1 MRKKFLPLL
10 ILIIVALCP
19 VCVLAQQNSATSQ
32 AKDAAEEALRD
43 KAYVLLETLAGQL
56 NTMQS
61 PENRAR
67 IGSNI
72 AWSLW
77 PHNEARARELLTMVQ
92 QDINAGL
99 QVTETD
105 DPEDVHT
112 LLIFLRLRTDTINR
126 IAKYDPELAYDFFK
140 GTALS
145 PDLKLSDEAKAGE
158 QALEIELAKQVAASS
173 PELALQL
180 ARKVLARGFSDD
192 LRRIVRQLN
201 RKHKPQAAALYKDI
215 VQKLSEVDLA
225 KDWNG
230 RQFAMSFASAFEPR
244 EVDEASFIELVNLF
258 LKAAV
263 ANGCNRKMDDD
274 DERTNICNA
283 LGPAVALIEKVN
295 PSRAAQLE
303 RWKGS
308 GYYYYNSSPY
318 TELEETANESSV
330 EEVLALAKK
339 YPQMTDDIRWR
350 AFRKSLNDVDFE
362 AAQKIA
368 TASNVPADQ
377 QKEMLAELG
386 AVKEQMA
393 VNDERLADVQKAL
406 NEIKGTQLQFI
417 FLVSAADQIG
427 DRDRKAALKLLN
439 QASRL
444 VDTMKPGRDQIASQM
459 GLAMVYCYQKSDRGF
474 AIMESLVPKLNELV
488 DASAKL
494 DGLEMRYLRDGEW
507 NMTGEGTLGE
517 ILTGLAQNAGY
528 FARCDF
534 DRAVNLASQFDRTE
548 IRIMAQLKLA
558 QGVLAG
564 PPKRLFLGY
573 ASSSFH

>member
-1 MRKKFLPLL
+1 MRNKLLPLL

-19 VCVLAQQNSATSQ
+19 VYVHAQQKSATSQ
-32 AKDAAEEALRD
+32 GKDEAEEALRN
-43 KAYVLLETLAGQL
+43 KAYGLLETLAGQL

-99 QVTETD
+99 QVTEPED
-105 DPEDVHT
+105 MEDVHS
-112 LLIFLRLRTDTINR
+112 LLVFLRLRTDTINR

-140 GTALS
+140 ATALS
-145 PDLKLSDEAKAGE
+145 PDLKLSEEAKAGE
-158 QALEIELAKQVAASS
+158 QTLEIELARQVAASS
-173 PELALQL
+173 PELALQV
-180 ARKVLARGFSDD
+180 ARKALARGFSDD

-201 RKHKPQAAALYKDI
+201 RKHKTQAAALYKDI

-230 RQFAMSFASAFEPR
+230 RQFAMTFASAFTPPEI
-244 EVDEASFIELVNLF
+244 DEANYTELINLF
-258 LKAAV
+258 VKAAV
-263 ANGCNRKMDDD
+263 ANGCNHKMDDED
-274 DERTNICNA
+274 ARVDVCRA

-295 PSRAAQLE
+295 PSRAAQLQ
-303 RWKGS
+303 RWKES
-308 GYYYYNSSPY
+308 GYYYYYQASPY
-318 TELEETANESSV
+318 SEVDETANESTI
-330 EEVLALAKK
+330 EDVLALANK
-339 YPQMTDDIRWR
+339 YPEMTDDIRWR
-350 AFRKSLNDVDFE
+350 AFRKALNDGDFE

-368 TASNVPADQ
+368 TASSRPEQ
-377 QKEMLAELG
+377 QKEMLEELG
-386 AVKEQMA
+386 AVKQQMA
-393 VNDERLADVQKAL
+393 MDEEKLADVQKAL
-406 NEIKGTQLQFI
+406 NEIKGTQQQVI
-417 FLVSAADQIG
+417 FLVSVADQIG

-444 VDTMKPGRDQIASQM
+444 VDTMKPGRDQIGWQM

-488 DASAKL
+488 EASAKL
-494 DGLEMRYLRDGEW
+494 DGLETRYLRNGEW
-507 NMTGEGTLGE
+507 NMTSEGTLGE

-534 DRAVNLASQFDRTE
+534 DRAVTLASQFERPE

-564 PPKRLFLGY
+564 PSKPLFMGSS
-573 ASSSFH
+573 ASYH

>member
-1 MRKKFLPLL
+1 MRKKFFRLL
-10 ILIIVALCP
+10 ILIIVAFCP
-19 VCVLAQQNSATSQ
+19 VYVHAQQSSATSQ
-32 AKDAAEEALRD
+32 GKDAAEEALRD

-92 QDINAGL
+92 QDINTGL
-99 QVTETD
+99 QVT
-105 DPEDVHT
+105 DPEDMEDVHS
-112 LLIFLRLRTDTINR
+112 LLIFLRLRIDTINR

-140 GTALS
+140 ATALN
-145 PDLKLSDEAKAGE
+145 PELKLSEEAKAGE
-158 QALEIELAKQVAASS
+158 QTLEIELAKQVAASS

-192 LRRIVRQLN
+192 LRRIVKQLN

-230 RQFAMSFASAFEPR
+230 RQFAIGFASSFEPR
-244 EVDEASFIELVNLF
+244 EVDEASFTELVNLF
-258 LKAAV
+258 VKAAV
-263 ANGCNRKMDDD
+263 ANGCNRKLDDD

-303 RWKGS
+303 RWKNS
-308 GYYYYNSSPY
+308 GYYYQASPY
-318 TELEETANESSV
+318 TELEETVNESTI
-330 EEVLALAKK
+330 EDVLALAKK
-339 YPQMTDDIRWR
+339 YPEITDDIRWR
-350 AFRKSLNDVDFE
+350 AFRKALNDTDLE

-368 TASNVPADQ
+368 SGNNVPPEQ
-377 QKEMLAELG
+377 QKDMLAELG
-386 AVKEQMA
+386 AVKEQIT
-393 VNDERLADVQKAL
+393 VNEEKLADVQKEL
-406 NEIKGTQLQFI
+406 NEIKGTQQQFI

-427 DRDRKAALKLLN
+427 DRDPKAAMKLLH
-439 QASRL
+439 QATRV

-459 GLAMVYCYQKSDRGF
+459 GLAIVYCYQKSDRGL

-488 DASAKL
+488 EASAKL
-494 DGLEMRYLRDGEW
+494 DGLETRYLRNGEW

-534 DRAVNLASQFDRTE
+534 DRAVNLAAQFDRTE

-564 PPKRLFLGY
+564 PSKRLLTGY
-573 ASSSFH
+573 AVSSH

>member
-10 ILIIVALCP
+10 ILIIVAFCSVYLH
-19 VCVLAQQNSATSQ
+19 AQQKSATSQ
-32 AKDAAEEALRD
+32 GKDAAEEALRD
-43 KAYVLLETLAGQL
+43 KAYGLLETLAGQL
-56 NTMQS
+56 DTMQS

-77 PHNEARARELLTMVQ
+77 PHNEARARELLTMVK
-92 QDINAGL
+92 QDIITGL
-99 QVTETD
+99 QVT
-105 DPEDVHT
+105 DPEDMEDVHT
-112 LLIFLRLRTDTINR
+112 LLVFLRLRTDTINR

-140 GTALS
+140 ATALS
-145 PDLKLSDEAKAGE
+145 PELKLSEQAKAGE
-158 QALEIELAKQVAASS
+158 QTLEVELAKQVAANS
-173 PELALQL
+173 PDLALQL
-180 ARKVLARGFSDD
+180 ARKILARGFSDD
-192 LRRIVRQLN
+192 LRRIVKQLN

-215 VQKLSEVDLA
+215 VQKLSEVDLT

-230 RQFAMSFASAFEPR
+230 RQFAVSFAHSFEPR
-244 EVDEASFIELVNLF
+244 EVDEASFTELVNLF
-258 LKAAV
+258 VKEAV

-283 LGPAVALIEKVN
+283 LGPTVELIAKVN
-295 PSRAAQLE
+295 PARAAQLE

-308 GYYYYNSSPY
+308 GYYYYQSSPY
-318 TELEETANESSV
+318 TELQETAEESTI
-330 EEVLALAKK
+330 EDVLALETK
-339 YPQMTDDIRWR
+339 YPELTQDIRWR
-350 AFRKSLNDVDFE
+350 AFRKALNDADLE

-368 TASNVPADQ
+368 AGSNVPPEQ
-377 QKEMLAELG
+377 QKDMLAELG
-386 AVKEQMA
+386 AVKAQMT
-393 VNDERLADVQKAL
+393 VDEKRLADVQKEL

-417 FLVSAADQIG
+417 FLVQSADQIG
-427 DRDRKAALKLLN
+427 DHDRKAALKLLN
-439 QASRL
+439 QASRM

-488 DASAKL
+488 EASAKL
-494 DGLEMRYLRDGEW
+494 DGLETRYLRNGEW

-534 DRAVNLASQFDRTE
+534 DRAVTLASQFDRPE

-564 PPKRLFLGY
+564 PPKRLFTGY
-573 ASSSFH
+573 AASFH

>member
-1 MRKKFLPLL
+1 MRKKVFPLL
-10 ILIIVALCP
+10 ILIVAALCP
-19 VCVLAQQNSATSQ
+19 IYVHAQQTSTTSQ
-32 AKDAAEEALRD
+32 DKDAAEEALRD

-56 NTMQS
+56 STMQS

-77 PHNEARARELLTMVQ
+77 PHNEARARELFTLVQ

-99 QVTETD
+99 QARETD

-112 LLIFLRLRTDTINR
+112 LLIFLRLRTETINR

-140 GTALS
+140 ATALS
-145 PDLKLSDEAKAGE
+145 PELKLSDEAKAGE
-158 QALEIELAKQVAASS
+158 HTLEVELAKQVAANS

-180 ARKVLARGFSDD
+180 GRKILARGFSDD
-192 LRRIVRQLN
+192 LRRIVMRLN

-215 VQKLSEVDLA
+215 VQKLSEVDFA
-225 KDWNG
+225 KDWNE
-230 RQFAMSFASAFEPR
+230 RQFALTFASSFEPR
-244 EVDEASFIELVNLF
+244 EVDEASFTELVNLF
-258 LKAAV
+258 AKAAI
-263 ANGCNRKMDDD
+263 ANGCNQKMDDD
-274 DERTNICNA
+274 DERTNICSA

-303 RWKGS
+303 QWKGR
-308 GYYYYNSSPY
+308 GYYYYQPSPY
-318 TELEETANESSV
+318 TELEEAANESTV
-330 EEVLALAKK
+330 DDVLALANK
-339 YPQMTDDIRWR
+339 YPQMKEDIRWR
-350 AFRKSLNDVDFE
+350 AFRMALNDGDFE

-368 TASNVPADQ
+368 TASTSPAQ
-377 QKEMLAELG
+377 QKEMLEEVA
-386 AVKEQMA
+386 AVKEQTT
-393 VNDERLADVQKAL
+393 VNEEKLADVQKAL

-417 FLVSAADQIG
+417 FLVSAADQMG
-427 DRDRKAALKLLN
+427 NRDRKAALKLLN

-459 GLAMVYCYQKSDRGF
+459 GLAMIYCYQKSDRGF

-488 DASAKL
+488 EASAKL
-494 DGLEMRYLRDGEW
+494 DGLEVRYLHNGEW

-534 DRAVNLASQFDRTE
+534 DRAVNLASQFERTE

-564 PPKRLFLGY
+564 PPKRLFWGY
-573 ASSSFH
+573 AQSFH

>member
-1 MRKKFLPLL
+1 MRKKFLLLL
-10 ILIIVALCP
+10 ILITVALCP
-19 VCVLAQQNSATSQ
+19 VYVHAQQSSAKSQ
-32 AKDAAEEALRD
+32 GKDAAEEALRD

-77 PHNEARARELLTMVQ
+77 PHNEACARELLTMVQ
-92 QDINAGL
+92 QDINTGL
-99 QVTETD
+99 QVT
-105 DPEDVHT
+105 DPEDMEDVHT
-112 LLIFLRLRTDTINR
+112 LFVFLRLRIDTINR

-140 GTALS
+140 ATALN
-145 PDLKLSDEAKAGE
+145 PELKLSEEAKAGE
-158 QALEIELAKQVAASS
+158 QTLEVELAKQVAASS

-192 LRRIVRQLN
+192 LRRIVKQLN

-230 RQFAMSFASAFEPR
+230 RQFAIGFASSFEPR
-244 EVDEASFIELVNLF
+244 EVDEASFTELVNLF
-258 LKAAV
+258 VKAAV
-263 ANGCNRKMDDD
+263 ANGCNRKLDDD
-274 DERTNICNA
+274 DERTNICNT

-303 RWKGS
+303 RWKNSGS
-308 GYYYYNSSPY
+308 YYYQASPY
-318 TELEETANESSV
+318 TELEETVNESTI
-330 EEVLALAKK
+330 EDVLALANK
-339 YPQMTDDIRWR
+339 YPEITDDIRWR
-350 AFRKSLNDVDFE
+350 AFRKALNDADLE
-362 AAQKIA
+362 AAKKIA
-368 TASNVPADQ
+368 SASNVPPEQ
-377 QKEMLAELG
+377 QKDMLAELA
-386 AVKEQMA
+386 AVKEQIT
-393 VNDERLADVQKAL
+393 VNEEKLADVQKEL
-406 NEIKGTQLQFI
+406 NEIKGTQQQFI

-427 DRDRKAALKLLN
+427 DRDRKAAIKLLN
-439 QASRL
+439 QASR
-444 VDTMKPGRDQIASQM
+444 VIDTMKPGRDQIASQM
-459 GLAMVYCYQKSDRGF
+459 GLAIVYCYQKSDRGL

-488 DASAKL
+488 EASAKL
-494 DGLEMRYLRDGEW
+494 DGLEMRYLRNGEW

-564 PPKRLFLGY
+564 PSKRLFPGY
-573 ASSSFH
+573 AVSSH

>member
-10 ILIIVALCP
+10 LLIIVALCP
-19 VCVLAQQNSATSQ
+19 VYVNAQQNSATSQ
-32 AKDAAEEALRD
+32 GKDAAEEALRD

-77 PHNEARARELLTMVQ
+77 PHNEARARELFTMVQ

-99 QVTETD
+99 QVT
-105 DPEDVHT
+105 DPEDMEDVHT
-112 LLIFLRLRTDTINR
+112 LLIFLRLRTETINR
-126 IAKYDPELAYDFFK
+126 IAKYDPEFAYDFFK
-140 GTALS
+140 ATALS
-145 PDLKLSDEAKAGE
+145 PELKLSDQAKAGE
-158 QALEIELAKQVAASS
+158 QTLEVELARQVAASN

-201 RKHKPQAAALYKDI
+201 RKHKPQAAALYKEI
-215 VQKLSEVDLA
+215 VQRLSEVDLA
-225 KDWNG
+225 KDWNE
-230 RQFAMSFASAFEPR
+230 RQFAISFARSFEPR
-244 EVDEASFIELVNLF
+244 EVDEASFTELVNLF
-258 LKAAV
+258 VKAAV
-263 ANGCNRKMDDD
+263 ANGCTGKMDDE

-283 LGPAVALIEKVN
+283 LGPAVELIAKVN
-295 PSRAAQLE
+295 PARAAQLE
-303 RWKGS
+303 RWKSS
-308 GYYYYNSSPY
+308 GYYYYESPY
-318 TELEETANESSV
+318 AELEDTVNESTV
-330 EEVLALAKK
+330 EDVLALASK
-339 YPQMTDDIRWR
+339 YPHLTDDIRWR
-350 AFRKSLNDVDFE
+350 AFRKALNDADLE

-368 TASNVPADQ
+368 TASDVRPEQ
-377 QKEMLAELG
+377 QKQMLEELG
-386 AVKEQMA
+386 AVKEQMT
-393 VNDERLADVQKAL
+393 VDEKRLADVQKEL

-417 FLVSAADQIG
+417 FLVQNADQIG
-427 DRDRKAALKLLN
+427 NHDRKAAIKLLN

-459 GLAMVYCYQKSDRGF
+459 GLAMVYCYQKSDRGL

-488 DASAKL
+488 EASAKL
-494 DGLEMRYLRDGEW
+494 DGVETRYLRNGEW

-548 IRIMAQLKLA
+548 IRMMAQLKLA

-564 PPKRLFLGY
+564 PSKRLFMGY
-573 ASSSFH
+573 ATSFH

>member
-1 MRKKFLPLL
+1 LRKRFFLLL

-19 VCVLAQQNSATSQ
+19 VYACAQQNSATSQ
-32 AKDAAEEALRD
+32 GKDAAEEALRD
-43 KAYVLLETLAGQL
+43 KAYALLETLAGQL

-92 QDINAGL
+92 QDINTGL
-99 QVTETD
+99 QVT
-105 DPEDVHT
+105 DPEDMEDVHT
-112 LLIFLRLRTDTINR
+112 LLIFLRLRIDTINR
-126 IAKYDPELAYDFFK
+126 IARYDPEFAYDFFK
-140 GTALS
+140 ATALP

-158 QALEIELAKQVAASS
+158 QTLEVELAKQVAASS

-192 LRRIVRQLN
+192 LRRIVKQLN

-215 VQKLSEVDLA
+215 VQKLGEVDLA

-230 RQFAMSFASAFEPR
+230 RQFAMSFASSFEPR
-244 EVDEASFIELVNLF
+244 EVDEASFTELVNLF

-263 ANGCNRKMDDD
+263 ANGCNRKMDDE

-303 RWKGS
+303 RWKSS
-308 GYYYYNSSPY
+308 GYYYYQSSPY
-318 TELEETANESSV
+318 SELEETATESTI
-330 EEVLALAKK
+330 EDVLALANK
-339 YPQMTDDIRWR
+339 YPQLTDDIRWR
-350 AFRKSLNDVDFE
+350 AFRKALSDSDLE

-368 TASNVPADQ
+368 TTSNVPPEQ
-377 QKEMLAELG
+377 QENMLAELR
-386 AVKEQMA
+386 AAKEQMT
-393 VNDERLADVQKAL
+393 VNEERLADVQKEL
-406 NEIKGTQLQFI
+406 NEIKGTQQQFI

-427 DRDRKAALKLLN
+427 DRDHKAAIKLLN
-439 QASRL
+439 QASRV
-444 VDTMKPGRDQIASQM
+444 VDTMKPGRDQITSQM
-459 GLAMVYCYQKSDRGF
+459 GLAMVYCYQKSDRGL

-488 DASAKL
+488 EASAKL
-494 DGLEMRYLRDGEW
+494 DGLEMRYLRNGEW

-564 PPKRLFLGY
+564 PSKRLFTGY
-573 ASSSFH
+573 AVSYH

>member
-1 MRKKFLPLL
+1 MNKLLPLL
-10 ILIIVALCP
+10 ILVVVALCP
-19 VCVLAQQNSATSQ
+19 VYARAQQNPATSHG
-32 AKDAAEEALRD
+32 KDAAEEALRD
-43 KAYVLLETLAGQL
+43 KAYTLLETLAGQL

-77 PHNEARARELLTMVQ
+77 PHNEARARELFTMVQ

-99 QVTETD
+99 QVTDTED
-105 DPEDVHT
+105 MEDVHT
-112 LLIFLRLRTDTINR
+112 FLIFLRLRTETINR
-126 IAKYDPELAYDFFK
+126 IAKYDPEFAYDFFK
-140 GTALS
+140 ATALS
-145 PDLKLSDEAKAGE
+145 PELKLSEQAKAGE
-158 QALEIELAKQVAASS
+158 QALEVELARQVASSS

-180 ARKVLARGFSDD
+180 GRKVLARGFSDD
-192 LRRIVRQLN
+192 LRRIIKQLN
-201 RKHKPQAAALYKDI
+201 RKHKTQAAALYKEI

-230 RQFAMSFASAFEPR
+230 RQFAIGFAHSFEPR
-244 EVDEASFIELVNLF
+244 EVDEASFTELVNLF
-258 LKAAV
+258 VKTAV
-263 ANGCNRKMDDD
+263 ANGCNRKMSDD

-283 LGPAVALIEKVN
+283 LGPAVELIEKVN

-303 RWKGS
+303 RWKGG
-308 GYYYYNSSPY
+308 GYYYQASPY
-318 TELEETANESSV
+318 TELEETATESSI
-330 EEVLALAKK
+330 EDVLALETK
-339 YPQMTDDIRWR
+339 YPEITQDIRWR
-350 AFRKSLNDVDFE
+350 AFRKALNDADLE

-368 TASNVPADQ
+368 TASNVPPEQ
-377 QKEMLAELG
+377 QKDMLAELG
-386 AVKEQMA
+386 AVKEQMT
-393 VNDERLADVQKAL
+393 VDEKRLADLQKEL

-417 FLVSAADQIG
+417 FLVQAADQIG

-474 AIMESLVPKLNELV
+474 AIMESLVPKLNEFV
-488 DASAKL
+488 EASAKL
-494 DGLEMRYLRDGEW
+494 DGLETRYLRNGEW

-573 ASSSFH
+573 AASSFH